1 MASLPTNSS
10 HYTDTTEGNNWY
22 AILIQS
28 SLYALLVL
36 VAIIGNGLVIFFF
49 TRHKTLRNLPNYLI
63 VDLSIVDLLNSVVN
77 TPLSICYVVLN
88 DPVYRGKTFAWT
100 VSFLHSLFGLLS
112 LTTMALQMI
121 DRYLAVCWPVFYMA
135 NKSKTKLLVII
146 LIKWAFNI
154 SLTGLVY
161 FPLYKIDLGSAPVV
175 AYRDFYSRTLFTF
188 FIRIVVFVCIISIIV
203 FAVLALKRLRQPAQ
217 VLPAAAQNANSPM
230 ARIRRKALYTILIV
244 TFMCVASYLPMIIRS
259 VVGFGFENYGKQV
272 HFAVF
277 AVMIC
282 LAIPSALNPFVY
294 LNRVGDFALK
304 VKELKASLFGHR
316 QEENQHSL
324 EQTEQR
330 YTLGEDHIADDEWQ
344 KTEEQR
350 VREAE
355 LIEQLVSV
363 VNKRDQLVQF
373 EDSQLQQAE
382 KDALHVQKV
391 IDNARIPKDRS
402 ECVLQ

>member
-1 MASLPTNSS
+1 MVSLPTNSS
-10 HYTDTTEGNNWY
+10 HYTDTTEGDSWY

-28 SLYALLVL
+28 SLYALLAS
-36 VAIIGNGLVIFFF
+36 VAIVGNGLVIFLF
-49 TRHKTLRNLPNYLI
+49 TCHKTLRNLPNFLI
-63 VDLSIVDLLNSVVN
+63 VDLSIVDLLNSVIN

-88 DPVYRGKTFAWT
+88 DPVYRGKTFAWS

-135 NKSKTKLLVII
+135 NKSETKLLVII
-146 LIKWAFNI
+146 LIKWVFNI

-161 FPLYKIDLGSAPVV
+161 FPLYKIDLGSVPVI
-175 AYRDFYSRTLFTF
+175 AYRDFYYRTLSTF
-188 FIRIVVFVCIISIIV
+188 FVRIVVYVCIISIIV
-203 FAVLALKRLRQPAQ
+203 FAVLALRRLRQPAQ
-217 VLPAAAQNANSPM
+217 VLPAAGQNSPM

-259 VVGFGFENYGKQV
+259 VVGFGFENYGKQT

-277 AVMIC
+277 AVMFC

-294 LNRVGDFALK
+294 LNRVSDFALK
-304 VKELKASLFGHR
+304 VKELKATLCSHS

-330 YTLGEDHIADDEWQ
+330 YTLGEDHIADDGQ
-344 KTEEQR
+344 IKIISRSTGLISARLVSLPDISNPQRRTEEIVFKNCYRAHQ
-350 VREAE
+350 
-355 LIEQLVSV
+355 
-363 VNKRDQLVQF
+363 N
-373 EDSQLQQAE
+373 
-382 KDALHVQKV
+382 
-391 IDNARIPKDRS
+391 
-402 ECVLQ
+402 